1 MGLFTKRYHP
11 PGTTPGTLT
20 AVTRTSEQR
29 PLRISLLDYDEDRIT
44 ELPDAS
50 LADCISHTS
59 DSKAS
64 WIHVQGTPEP
74 ELLHALGEAFG
85 LHGLALED
93 VLNSGQRPKAE
104 VYDGQFFVI
113 MGRPVW
119 RDGELSMEQVSL
131 FLLER
136 LVISFHQGE
145 GDPFEPIRRR
155 LRGASNGGFNQR
167 TADYLYYAL
176 IDVVIDEGFPLLEI
190 LGERIEDLED
200 ELLENPG
207 QGTLNDIHRLK
218 RELLLLRRMLWPHR
232 EVLNVLLRE
241 EDRLIQPGIKLYL
254 RDCYDHTIHIMEL
267 LEAYRDMAASMLD
280 VYLSSVS
287 NRLNENMRILTVIAT
302 TFMPLTFIAG
312 LYGMNFDRA
321 SPWNM
326 PELGWRYG
334 YPAVVTVMVVVMIGM
349 VGYFRRK
356 DWL

>member
-1 MGLFTKRYHP
+1 MSYFTKRYHP
-11 PGTTPGTLT
+11 PGTMPGTLT
-20 AVTRTSEQR
+20 ATERLPEQL
-29 PLRISLLDYDEDRIT
+29 PLRISLLDYDADQIT
-44 ELPDAS
+44 ELVDAS
-50 LADCISHTS
+50 VADCINLTA
-59 DSKAS
+59 DSQAS
-64 WIHVQGTPEP
+64 WIHIQGNPDPEV
-74 ELLHALGEAFG
+74 LHALGEAFG

-104 VYDGQFFVI
+104 VYGGQFFVI

-119 RDGELSMEQVSL
+119 QEGELSMEQVSL

-155 LRGASNGGFNQR
+155 LRVLNNGGGNQR
-167 TADYLYYAL
+167 TADYLFYAL
-176 IDVVIDEGFPLLEI
+176 IDVVIDEGFPLLES
-190 LGERIEDLED
+190 LGERIEELEE
-200 ELLENPG
+200 ELLERPDR
-207 QGTLNDIHRLK
+207 GTLNDIHRLK

-241 EDRLIQPGIKLYL
+241 EDRLIQPNIKLFL

-302 TFMPLTFIAG
+302 IFMPLTFIAG
-312 LYGMNFDRA
+312 VYGMNFDRR

-326 PELGWRYG
+326 PELGWSYG
-334 YPAVVTVMVVVMIGM
+334 YPAVLGVMLAVFAGMI
-349 VGYFRRK
+349 GYFRRK
-356 DWL
+356 HWL